1 MKKREGDPQNSHFL
15 PMMRPLDDEYAD
27 VPELQL
33 VLDDPKEIH
42 LQFEIYH
49 PEADFDEMN
58 KKLMLSWLEHGID
71 WN

>member
-1 MKKREGDPQNSHFL
+1 MP
-15 PMMRPLDDEYAD
+15 YAD

-33 VLDDPKEIH
+33 VLDDPEKIE

-49 PEADFDEMN
+49 PEADFDEMDN
-58 KKLMLSWLEHGID
+58 KLMLSYLEHGID